1 MRSRNGLSRIKGGT
15 LFSLWWNFCAENV
28 FAVREYC
35 SGNFARF
42 TRYHS
47 SCENDVK
54 RRCIYAEIF
63 SPKVGRCAGNESPFI
78 QKGCVLL
85 EKGLAC
91 SQIF

>member
-1 MRSRNGLSRIKGGT
+1 MPKMYSPFVNIVQATLRASRGT
-15 LFSLWWNFCAENV
+15 
-28 FAVREYC
+28 
-35 SGNFARF
+35 
-42 TRYHS
+42 YHP